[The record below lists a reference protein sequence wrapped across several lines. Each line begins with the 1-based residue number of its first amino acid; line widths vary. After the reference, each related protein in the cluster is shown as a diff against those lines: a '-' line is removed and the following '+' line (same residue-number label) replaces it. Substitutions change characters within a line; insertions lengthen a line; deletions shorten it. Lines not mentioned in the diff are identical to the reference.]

1 MMRLSYIVTG
11 LKWIPNNEL
20 INETIKWIVSYFC
33 SPPLTSQ
40 ANFAN
45 QRGYSDGVA
54 CKIKG
59 LHLNFQD
66 FWIPLLLTMY
76 CVFKVHLVD
85 LIWAYLMN
93 NHLLSV

>member
-1 MMRLSYIVTG
+1 MMRLSYIITG

-20 INETIKWIVSYFC
+20 INETIKRIVSYFC

-45 QRGYSDGVA
+45 QRGCSDGVA
-54 CKIKG
+54 CKING
-59 LHLNFQD
+59 LHLNLQD
-66 FWIPLLLTMY
+66 FWIPLLLTTN